1 MRRQY
6 VLRGSAAVFLAGW
19 FAAIVAQG
27 QEQTKDG
34 RGLVRRTEA
43 AGTSDRGRKWA
54 VIIGVNEYIDSKF
67 PQLRYCVADAHL
79 VADKLVERCGYDKD
93 RILLIADDQ
102 KLHLRPSRLNLQ
114 NWIPKWLMNAELGDT
129 VLVFFAGHGF
139 IDDDRQHFLAPQ
151 DCQTNNLGLSGFR
164 TSELRECF
172 ASAKQRRKFS
182 SWIAAMPGQAGP
194 AVGPVEPR
202 VRCFVPGG
210 QRSDHAGQLQ

>member
-6 VLRGSAAVFLAGW
+6 MLRGSAAVFLAGW
-19 FAAIVAQG
+19 IAAIVVQG
-27 QEQTKDG
+27 QEQTKNG
-34 RGLVRRTEA
+34 RGLVRRTES

-102 KLHLRPSRLNLQ
+102 KLHLRPSKDNLQ
-114 NWIPKWLMNAELGDT
+114 KWIPKWLMHAEPGDT

-139 IDDDRQHFLAPQ
+139 IDDDRQHFLALQ
-151 DCQTNNLGLSGFR
+151 DCNTNNLGLTG
-164 TSELRECF
+164 LRRARCARCF
-172 ASAKQRRKFS
+172 ASARQHRKFS
-182 SWIAAMPGQAGP
+182 SWIAAMPGAGGTCRR
-194 AVGPVEPR
+194 AR
-202 VRCFVPGG
+202 RAK
-210 QRSDHAGQLQ
+210 S